1 MGTSQGPCF
10 CIHGASPCE
19 LVSRTRQAK
28 DLVPVCICILDRAS
42 LSKLAS
48 REVKPGTLSLSY
60 RFTYRASLSKF
71 ASQEVKPRTLSLLL
85 GRPDRASLSKLASQ
99 EVKPRTLSL
108 F

>member
-1 MGTSQGPCF
+1 MGASQEPCS
-10 CIHGASPCE
+10 CIHEASPCE

-28 DLVPVCICILDRAS
+28 DLVPVFICILDRAS

-48 REVKPGTLSLSY
+48 REVKPGTLSLLLG
-60 RFTYRASLSKF
+60 RPDRASLSKL